1 MNITELIHDWE
12 DHTSFFIALEAEL
25 KSGKTHGFDI
35 QSWSNQIYLDFAP
48 FFENPENLK
57 NAISVGGLT
66 FEHAFWVENSSETW
80 FSQLIHTQIHEY
92 RKARDSLSENFFPY
106 WREMIEFKER
116 SINNTG
122 IIAQLQND
130 LSSLL
135 NCTQN

>member
-66 FEHAFWVENSSETW
+66 FDHAFWVENSSETW
-80 FSQLIHTQIHEY
+80 FHLFQFHPCKNDQCQLSQLELLEISLEPVLLHE
-92 RKARDSLSENFFPY
+92 
-106 WREMIEFKER
+106 
-116 SINNTG
+116 
-122 IIAQLQND
+122 
-130 LSSLL
+130 
-135 NCTQN
+135 